1 MPRSMLVRGLF
12 RIVGVVVGLIVGGF
26 VDCLREGNLLFRNVV
41 LNDGVERRDLCDVI
55 RLLIVHVKKID
66 NNRRHKEPK
75 KNGNNEELINSKE
88 KSCIYDL
95 YFEPLIKLIKL
106 DCKTETPLYRAIIKK
121 YLIDNKMN
129 SMMNF
134 LEPLFQKNDVIINK
148 GLDRYIKTQTFAEF
162 LAANNVI
169 PQSEN
174 FLLPYENDV
183 LLDINIIVKEIDQ
196 SDPLLDCF
204 EENKENIINDIINNM
219 SDN

>member
-1 MPRSMLVRGLF
+1 
-12 RIVGVVVGLIVGGF
+12 
-26 VDCLREGNLLFRNVV
+26 
-41 LNDGVERRDLCDVI
+41 
-55 RLLIVHVKKID
+55 
-66 NNRRHKEPK
+66 
-75 KNGNNEELINSKE
+75 
-88 KSCIYDL
+88 
-95 YFEPLIKLIKL
+95 
-106 DCKTETPLYRAIIKK
+106 
-121 YLIDNKMN
+121 MN

-148 GLDRYIKTQTFAEF
+148 GLDRYIKSQTFAEF
-162 LAANNVI
+162 LSSNNVI

-174 FLLPYENDV
+174 FLLPYERDV